1 MKSTG
6 YNFNQELGRKCKFDP
21 SLISREIQ
29 LMLDLRGNGKTICPS
44 EVARKLDSTSWRDHM
59 ENVHEVVIAMVEV
72 GMVIITQKDK
82 PVDPLTR
89 KGAYRI
95 KKI

>member
-1 MKSTG
+1 MRSTG
-6 YNFNQELGRKCKFDP
+6 YNFNRKCKLDP

-44 EVARKLDSTSWRDHM
+44 EVARKLDNRSWRDYM
-59 ENVHEVVIAMVEV
+59 ENVHEVVIAMVEA
-72 GMVIITQKDK
+72 GSIIITQKGK

-95 KKI
+95 RKI

>member
-1 MKSTG
+1 MRSTA
-6 YNFNQELGRKCKFDP
+6 YNFNQELDRKCKFDP
-21 SLISREIQ
+21 LLISSEIQ
-29 LMLDLRGNGKTICPS
+29 LMLDLRGNGKIICPS

-59 ENVHEVVIAMVEV
+59 ENVHEVVISMVEA
-72 GMVIITQKDK
+72 GMVIITQKGK